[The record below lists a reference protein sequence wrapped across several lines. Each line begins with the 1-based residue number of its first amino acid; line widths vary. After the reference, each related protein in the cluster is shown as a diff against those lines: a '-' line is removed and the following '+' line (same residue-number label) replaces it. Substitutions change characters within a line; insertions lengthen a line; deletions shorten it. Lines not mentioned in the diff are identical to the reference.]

1 MSIHEQIEAMMVTD
15 KSFQSD
21 VLNPNKLTL
30 VDFWAPWCAPCKA
43 VAPKLDAVLK
53 ELAGKFSLAKMNIEE
68 NNEIPKKYDVRSI
81 PTLILFKDGDLV
93 DRMVGNHSQEDIKSF
108 VEKHIS

>member
-1 MSIHEQIEAMMVTD
+1 MSVDELSKGTD
-15 KSFQSD
+15 NNFQLN
-21 VLNPNKLTL
+21 VLECQKLVL

-43 VAPKLDAVLK
+43 IAPKLDAVLK
-53 ELAGKFSLAKMNIEE
+53 ELGGKFDLVKLNIEE
-68 NNEIPKKYDVRSI
+68 NNEVPKKYDVRSI
-81 PTLILFKDGDLV
+81 PTLVLFKGGKPI

>member
-1 MSIHEQIEAMMVTD
+1 MSTHEQTEVTD
-15 KSFQSD
+15 TSFQSN
-21 VLNPNKLTL
+21 VLESEYLTL

-53 ELAGKFSLAKMNIEE
+53 ELAGKFCLAKINIEE
-68 NNEIPKKYDVRSI
+68 NGEVPKNYDVRSI
-81 PTLILFKDGDLV
+81 PTLILFKEGKPV

-108 VEKHIS
+108 IEKHIS

>member
-1 MSIHEQIEAMMVTD
+1 MSVDEQSRATN
-15 KSFQSD
+15 KSFQSN
-21 VLNPNKLTL
+21 VLESQKLVL

-53 ELAGKFSLAKMNIEE
+53 ELDGKFDLIKVNIEE
-68 NNEIPKKYDVRSI
+68 NNEVPKSYDVRSI
-81 PTLILFKDGDLV
+81 PTLVLFKDGRPV

-108 VEKHIS
+108 VEKYIS